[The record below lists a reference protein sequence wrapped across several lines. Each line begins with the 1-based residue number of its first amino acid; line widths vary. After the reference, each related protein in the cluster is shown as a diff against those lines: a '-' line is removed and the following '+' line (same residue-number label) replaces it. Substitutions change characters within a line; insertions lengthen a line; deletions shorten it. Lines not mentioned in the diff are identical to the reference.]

1 MKLTLNVLVT
11 TRGEMFLVIGVSLTV
26 LLFLNVQKAFKFTNC
41 FRKQKFKKS
50 FRKKSNITQL
60 TNDLLYRENKIE
72 TYHRARENKTNIL

>member
-41 FRKQKFKKS
+41 FRKRNFKKS

-60 TNDLLYRENKIE
+60 TNDLLYRKNKIE